1 MSAEG
6 RPGEM
11 NTDPWG
17 LNGTNGKEKN
27 LSRLHCSRP
36 APKYDSIQVH
46 SGRRLTTERR
56 ASRPI
61 VFIQTDATDQ
71 RRQKNIQFVLKTWY
85 IDGNPY
91 QLATSGDEN

>member
-17 LNGTNGKEKN
+17 LNGTTVKKRISLDCIVRGQPP
-27 LSRLHCSRP
+27 STTQ
-36 APKYDSIQVH
+36 IQVH